1 LTVHRASGVFALRL
15 LRRKTI
21 MHRASRAQGH
31 SRTRSHDRKGRSGR
45 SHHRDAPVGS
55 VVRVAAVDVA
65 SGTEVVVFGPATTAP
80 RALEELAVAKLRRKL
95 STDSG
100 R

>member
-1 LTVHRASGVFALRL
+1 MTGRAEAGEVIIEMR
-15 LRRKTI
+15 
-21 MHRASRAQGH
+21 
-31 SRTRSHDRKGRSGR
+31 
-45 SHHRDAPVGS
+45 PVGS

-80 RALEELAVAKLRRKL
+80 RALEELAVAKLKRKL